1 MQDEKNYLGSLL
13 LNRTKVSVYLELF
26 KYYKLKVI
34 AFLTVLYF
42 GLNNLL
48 FKYCYVELEYFMWLI
63 F

>member
-34 AFLTVLYF
+34 VFLTVLYL

-48 FKYCYVELEYFMWLI
+48 FKNCYVELEYFM
-63 F
+63 

>member
-1 MQDEKNYLGSLL
+1 MQDEKHYLGSLL

-34 AFLTVLYF
+34 VFLTVLYL

-48 FKYCYVELEYFMWLI
+48 FKKCYVELEYFM
-63 F
+63 

>member
-34 AFLTVLYF
+34 VFLTVLYL

-48 FKYCYVELEYFMWLI
+48 FKKCYVELEYFM
-63 F
+63 